1 MCRDHRRV
9 FAVSEADYHIDQDRM
24 RAHFDRAA
32 RDYDSVAVLQRE
44 VGQRLLERLAV
55 IRIEPKRIVDV
66 GCGTGMLS
74 VMLGKRYRGTELVCL
89 DISTAMIQRARQ
101 RKRWF
106 SAQRFVCGDAEHL
119 PLASRSVDMVFS
131 NLTLQWCNDLE
142 ATLRE
147 CARVLRPG
155 GVLLYSTLGPDTL
168 RELRE
173 SWRAADAYNHVNV
186 FYDMHDIGDAMMR
199 AGLSDPVMDVERLTL
214 TYPDVAKLMAELKLL
229 GARNATQGRPRSLTG
244 KNKLKTMT
252 QAYESFR
259 RDGVLPATYEVIYGH
274 AWGRDTAAPRKDGAT
289 AISLDAL
296 RRKIRP

>member
-1 MCRDHRRV
+1 
-9 FAVSEADYHIDQDRM
+9 M

-32 RDYDSVAVLQRE
+32 RDYDSAAVLQRE
-44 VGQRLLERLAV
+44 VGQRLFERLDV
-55 IRIEPKRIVDV
+55 IRIEPKRIVDI
-66 GCGTGMLS
+66 GCGTGTLS
-74 VMLGKRYRGTELVCL
+74 AMLGKRYRGAELVSL
-89 DISTAMIQRARQ
+89 DISTAMIQLARQ

-106 SAQRFVCGDAEHL
+106 RAQRFVCGDAERL
-119 PLASRSVDMVFS
+119 PLASGSVDMVFS
-131 NLTLQWCNDLE
+131 NLTFQWCNDLD

-168 RELRE
+168 GELRE
-173 SWRAADAYNHVNV
+173 SWRAADAYNHINV
-186 FYDMHDIGDAMMR
+186 FYDMHDVGDAMMR

-229 GARNATQGRPRSLTG
+229 GARNATQGRARGLTG
-244 KNKLKTMT
+244 KNRLKTMM
-252 QAYESFR
+252 QAYEAFR
-259 RDGVLPATYEVIYGH
+259 RDGVLPATYEVVYGH
-274 AWGRDTAAPRKDGAT
+274 AWGRDTAAPGKDGTTA